1 MEKFSFKRFFRVLNW
16 YLRTNSK
23 QLLMWFAG
31 AATCVFL
38 MQMIVTWTG
47 VMIKSSGGNTYSMGF
62 TPESYKHAL
71 FVVKSIILVV
81 MSIATLFVLS
91 EVFRTMNKKQKAIS
105 YLMLPAA
112 NKEKYWV
119 LLVYVTVAWP
129 LCLFLGYV
137 VADVLRMVIVPMFKD
152 LPYVSSLTNLDVNFY
167 VSEGNIAQRLT
178 SVIYSL
184 TTIVWVHSCYIAVG
198 SVFRKNGFVI
208 ASAGLIL
215 IVALFEYVCDKLTG
229 FNALIRI
236 EDNVLYV
243 NYVVWAVE
251 FVLLAWIIY
260 NYRLSYRLF
269 KNYQVINNK
278 RTNL

>member
-16 YLRTNSK
+16 FLRTNSK

-38 MQMIVTWTG
+38 LQMIVTLTG
-47 VMIKSSGGNTYSMGF
+47 VVVKSSGGNTYTMGF
-62 TPESYKHAL
+62 TPENYKHAL
-71 FVVKSIILVV
+71 FVVKSIILVF
-81 MSIATLFVLS
+81 MSIASLFVLS
-91 EVFRTMNKKQKAIS
+91 GVFRQLYKKQKAIS
-105 YLMLPAA
+105 FLMLPAT

-119 LLVYVTVAWP
+119 LLVYVTVAWT

-152 LPYVSSLTNLDVNFY
+152 LPYVSTLTDPNLFFV
-167 VSEGNIAQRLT
+167 VTEGHVVQKITA
-178 SVIYSL
+178 SIYSL
-184 TTIVWVHSCYIAVG
+184 ISIIWVHSCYIAAG

-208 ASAGLIL
+208 ASAGLLL
-215 IVALFEYVCDKLTG
+215 IVALFENVWIKNFG
-229 FNALIRI
+229 SLISV
-236 EDNVLYV
+236 EDNTLSV
-243 NYVVWAVE
+243 NYLVWVVV
-251 FVLLAWIIY
+251 FVLLAWTVY

-269 KNYQVINNK
+269 KNFQVINNK

>member
-16 YLRTNSK
+16 FLRTNSK

-38 MQMIVTWTG
+38 MQMVVTCTG
-47 VMIKSSGGNTYSMGF
+47 VVVKSAGGNTYTMGF
-62 TPESYKHAL
+62 TPENYKHAL
-71 FVVKSIILVV
+71 FVVKSIVLVV

-91 EVFRTMNKKQKAIS
+91 GVFRQLNKKQKAIS
-105 YLMLPAA
+105 FLMLPAA

-119 LLVYVTVAWP
+119 LLVYVTVAWT

-137 VADVLRMVIVPMFKD
+137 VADVLRMVIIPMFKD
-152 LPYVSSLTNLDVNFY
+152 LPYVSTLTDPNLFFV
-167 VSEGNIAQRLT
+167 VTEGHVVQKITA
-178 SVIYSL
+178 SIYSL
-184 TTIVWVHSCYIAVG
+184 ISIIWVHSCYIAAG

-208 ASAGLIL
+208 ASAGLLL
-215 IVALFEYVCDKLTG
+215 IVALFEKVWTKNFG
-229 FNALIRI
+229 SLISVK
-236 EDNVLYV
+236 DNTLSV
-243 NYVVWAVE
+243 NYLVWVVV
-251 FVLLAWIIY
+251 FVLLAWTVY

-269 KNYQVINNK
+269 KNFQVINNK

>member
-16 YLRTNSK
+16 FLRTNSK

-38 MQMIVTWTG
+38 LQMVVTCTG
-47 VMIKSSGGNTYSMGF
+47 VVVKSAGGNTYTMGF
-62 TPESYKHAL
+62 TPENYKHAL
-71 FVVKSIILVV
+71 FVVKSIVLVV

-91 EVFRTMNKKQKAIS
+91 GVFRQLNKKQKAIS
-105 YLMLPAA
+105 FLMLPAA

-119 LLVYVTVAWP
+119 LLVYVTVAWT

-152 LPYVSSLTNLDVNFY
+152 LPYVSTLTDPNLFFV
-167 VSEGNIAQRLT
+167 VTEGHVVQKITA
-178 SVIYSL
+178 SVYSL
-184 TTIVWVHSCYIAVG
+184 ISIIWVHSCYIAAG

-208 ASAGLIL
+208 ASAGLLL
-215 IVALFEYVCDKLTG
+215 IVALFENVWIKNFG
-229 FNALIRI
+229 SLISV
-236 EDNVLYV
+236 EDNTLSV
-243 NYVVWAVE
+243 NYLVWVVV
-251 FVLLAWIIY
+251 FVLLAWTVY

-269 KNYQVINNK
+269 KNFQVINNK

>member
-16 YLRTNSK
+16 FLRTNSK

-38 MQMIVTWTG
+38 MQMIVTCTG
-47 VMIKSSGGNTYSMGF
+47 VVVKSSGGNTYTMGF
-62 TPESYKHAL
+62 TPENYKHAL
-71 FVVKSIILVV
+71 FVVKSIILVF
-81 MSIATLFVLS
+81 MSIASLFVLS
-91 EVFRTMNKKQKAIS
+91 GVFRQLNKKQKAIS
-105 YLMLPAA
+105 FLMLPAA

-119 LLVYVTVAWP
+119 LLVYVTVAWT

-152 LPYVSSLTNLDVNFY
+152 LPYVSTLTDPNLFFV
-167 VSEGNIAQRLT
+167 VTEGHVVQKITA
-178 SVIYSL
+178 SVYSL
-184 TTIVWVHSCYIAVG
+184 ITIIWVHSCYIAAG

-208 ASAGLIL
+208 ASAGLLL
-215 IVALFEYVCDKLTG
+215 IVALFENVWIKNFG
-229 FNALIRI
+229 SLISV
-236 EDNVLYV
+236 EDNTLSV
-243 NYVVWAVE
+243 NYLVWVVV
-251 FVLLAWIIY
+251 FVLLAWTIY

-269 KNYQVINNK
+269 KNFQVINNK

>member
-1 MEKFSFKRFFRVLNW
+1 MEKFSFKRFFRALNW

-38 MQMIVTWTG
+38 LQMIVTFTG
-47 VMIKSSGGNTYSMGF
+47 VVVKTSGGNVNTMGF
-62 TPESYKHAL
+62 TPEYYKHAL
-71 FVVKSIILVV
+71 LVV
-81 MSIATLFVLS
+81 RSILLVGMSIATLFVLS
-91 EVFRTMNKKQKAIS
+91 GVFRQLNKKQKAIS
-105 YLMLPAA
+105 FLMLPAT

-119 LLVYVTVAWP
+119 LLVYVTVAWT

-152 LPYVSSLTNLDVNFY
+152 LPYVTT
-167 VSEGNIAQRLT
+167 LT
-178 SVIYSL
+178 SQHFFFIPTRGSIALKISVFVYYL
-184 TTIVWVHSCYIAVG
+184 TTIVWVYSCYIAAG

-208 ASAGLIL
+208 ASAGLLL
-215 IVALFEYVCDKLTG
+215 IVALFEDVWIKNFGD
-229 FNALIRI
+229 LIRKV
-236 EDNVLYV
+236 DNMVFENFTEWIV
-243 NYVVWAVE
+243 A
-251 FVLLAWIIY
+251 FVLLAWAVY
-260 NYRLSYRLF
+260 NFRLSYRLF

>member
-16 YLRTNSK
+16 FLRTNSK

-38 MQMIVTWTG
+38 LQMVVTCTG
-47 VMIKSSGGNTYSMGF
+47 VVVKSAGGNTYTMGF
-62 TPESYKHAL
+62 TPENYKHAL
-71 FVVKSIILVV
+71 FVVKSIVLVV

-91 EVFRTMNKKQKAIS
+91 GVFRQLNKKQKAIS
-105 YLMLPAA
+105 FLMLPAA

-119 LLVYVTVAWP
+119 LLVYVTVAWT

-152 LPYVSSLTNLDVNFY
+152 LPYVSTLTNQHFFFV
-167 VSEGNIAQRLT
+167 VTEGHVVQKITA
-178 SVIYSL
+178 SIYSL
-184 TTIVWVHSCYIAVG
+184 ISIIWVHSCYIAAG

-208 ASAGLIL
+208 ASAGLLL
-215 IVALFEYVCDKLTG
+215 IVSLFEKVLMKSFG
-229 FNALIRI
+229 ALISVQ
-236 EDNVLYV
+236 DNTLSV
-243 NYVVWAVE
+243 NYLVWVVV
-251 FVLLAWIIY
+251 FVLLAWTIY

-269 KNYQVINNK
+269 KNFQVINNK

>member
-1 MEKFSFKRFFRVLNW
+1 MEKFSFKRFFRALNW

-38 MQMIVTWTG
+38 LQMIVTFTG
-47 VMIKSSGGNTYSMGF
+47 VVVKTSGGNVNTMGF
-62 TPESYKHAL
+62 TPENYMRAL
-71 FVVKSIILVV
+71 LVV
-81 MSIATLFVLS
+81 RSILLVGMSIATLFVLS
-91 EVFRTMNKKQKAIS
+91 GVFRQLNKKQKAIS
-105 YLMLPAA
+105 FLMLPAT

-119 LLVYVTVAWP
+119 LLVYVTVAWT

-152 LPYVSSLTNLDVNFY
+152 LPYVTT
-167 VSEGNIAQRLT
+167 LT
-178 SVIYSL
+178 SQHFFFIPTHGSIALKISVFVYYL
-184 TTIVWVHSCYIAVG
+184 TTIVWVYSCYIAAG

-208 ASAGLIL
+208 ASAGLLL
-215 IVALFEYVCDKLTG
+215 IVALFEDVWIKNFGD
-229 FNALIRI
+229 LIRKV
-236 EDNVLYV
+236 DNMVFENFTEWIV
-243 NYVVWAVE
+243 A
-251 FVLLAWIIY
+251 FVLLAWAVY
-260 NYRLSYRLF
+260 NFRLSYRLF

>member
-16 YLRTNSK
+16 FLRTNSK

-38 MQMIVTWTG
+38 LQMIVTLTG
-47 VMIKSSGGNTYSMGF
+47 VVVKSAGGNTYTMGF
-62 TPESYKHAL
+62 TPENYKHAL
-71 FVVKSIILVV
+71 FVVKSIVLVV

-91 EVFRTMNKKQKAIS
+91 GVFRQLNKKQKAIS
-105 YLMLPAA
+105 FLMLPAA

-119 LLVYVTVAWP
+119 LLVYVTVAWT

-152 LPYVSSLTNLDVNFY
+152 LPYVSTLTDPNLFFV
-167 VSEGNIAQRLT
+167 VTEGHVVQKITA
-178 SVIYSL
+178 SVYSL
-184 TTIVWVHSCYIAVG
+184 ISIIWVHSCYIAAG
-198 SVFRKNGFVI
+198 SVFRKNGFAI
-208 ASAGLIL
+208 ASAGLLL
-215 IVALFEYVCDKLTG
+215 IVALFEKVWTKNFG
-229 FNALIRI
+229 SLISV
-236 EDNVLYV
+236 EDNTLSV
-243 NYVVWAVE
+243 NYLVWVVV
-251 FVLLAWIIY
+251 FVLLAWTVY

-269 KNYQVINNK
+269 KNFQVINNK

>member
-16 YLRTNSK
+16 FLRTNSK

-38 MQMIVTWTG
+38 LQMVVTCTG
-47 VMIKSSGGNTYSMGF
+47 VVVKSAGGNTYTMGF
-62 TPESYKHAL
+62 TPENYKHAL
-71 FVVKSIILVV
+71 FVVKSIVLVV

-91 EVFRTMNKKQKAIS
+91 GVFRQLNKKQKAIS
-105 YLMLPAA
+105 FLMLPAA

-119 LLVYVTVAWP
+119 LLVYVTVAWT

-152 LPYVSSLTNLDVNFY
+152 LPYVSTLTNQHFFFV
-167 VSEGNIAQRLT
+167 VTEGHVVQKITA
-178 SVIYSL
+178 SIYSL
-184 TTIVWVHSCYIAVG
+184 ITIIWVHSCYIAAG
-198 SVFRKNGFVI
+198 SVFRKNGFAI
-208 ASAGLIL
+208 ASAGLLL
-215 IVALFEYVCDKLTG
+215 IVALFENVWIKNFG
-229 FNALIRI
+229 SLISV
-236 EDNVLYV
+236 EDNTLSV
-243 NYVVWAVE
+243 NYLVWVVV
-251 FVLLAWIIY
+251 FVLLAWTVY

-269 KNYQVINNK
+269 KNFQVINNK

>member
-16 YLRTNSK
+16 FLRTNSK

-38 MQMIVTWTG
+38 LQMVVTCTG
-47 VMIKSSGGNTYSMGF
+47 VVVKSAGGNTYTMGF
-62 TPESYKHAL
+62 TPENYKHAL
-71 FVVKSIILVV
+71 FVVKSIILVF
-81 MSIATLFVLS
+81 MSIASLFVLS
-91 EVFRTMNKKQKAIS
+91 GVFRQLNKKQKAIS
-105 YLMLPAA
+105 FLMLPAA

-119 LLVYVTVAWP
+119 LLVYVTVAWT

-152 LPYVSSLTNLDVNFY
+152 LPYVSTLTDSNLFFV
-167 VSEGNIAQRLT
+167 VTEGHVVQKITA
-178 SVIYSL
+178 SVYSL
-184 TTIVWVHSCYIAVG
+184 ITIIWVHSCYIAAG

-208 ASAGLIL
+208 ASAGLLL
-215 IVALFEYVCDKLTG
+215 IVALFENVWIKNFG
-229 FNALIRI
+229 SLISV
-236 EDNVLYV
+236 EDNTLSV
-243 NYVVWAVE
+243 NYLVWVVV
-251 FVLLAWIIY
+251 FVLLAWTVY

-269 KNYQVINNK
+269 KNFQVINNK

>member
-16 YLRTNSK
+16 FLRTNSK

-38 MQMIVTWTG
+38 MQMIVTCTG
-47 VMIKSSGGNTYSMGF
+47 VVVKSSGGNTYTMGF
-62 TPESYKHAL
+62 TPENYKHAL
-71 FVVKSIILVV
+71 FVVKSIILVF
-81 MSIATLFVLS
+81 MSIASLFVLS
-91 EVFRTMNKKQKAIS
+91 GVFRQLNKKQKAIS
-105 YLMLPAA
+105 FLMLPAA

-119 LLVYVTVAWP
+119 LLVYVTVAWT

-152 LPYVSSLTNLDVNFY
+152 LPYVSTLTDPNLFFV
-167 VSEGNIAQRLT
+167 VTEGHVVQKITA
-178 SVIYSL
+178 SVYSL
-184 TTIVWVHSCYIAVG
+184 ITIIWVHSCYIAAG

-208 ASAGLIL
+208 ASAGLLL
-215 IVALFEYVCDKLTG
+215 IGALFEDVWIKNFG
-229 FNALIRI
+229 ALISVQ
-236 EDNVLYV
+236 DNTLSV
-243 NYVVWAVE
+243 NHMVWVVE
-251 FVLLAWIIY
+251 LVLLAWIIY

>member
-16 YLRTNSK
+16 FLRTNSK

-38 MQMIVTWTG
+38 LQMVVTCTG
-47 VMIKSSGGNTYSMGF
+47 VVVKSAGGNTYTMGF
-62 TPESYKHAL
+62 TPENYKHAL
-71 FVVKSIILVV
+71 FVVKSIVLVV

-91 EVFRTMNKKQKAIS
+91 GVFRQLNKKQKAIS
-105 YLMLPAA
+105 FLMLPAA

-119 LLVYVTVAWP
+119 LLVYVTVAWT

-152 LPYVSSLTNLDVNFY
+152 LPYVSTLTDPNLFFV
-167 VSEGNIAQRLT
+167 VTEGHVVQKITA
-178 SVIYSL
+178 SVYSL
-184 TTIVWVHSCYIAVG
+184 ISIIWVHSCYIAAG
-198 SVFRKNGFVI
+198 SVFRKNGFAI
-208 ASAGLIL
+208 ASAGLLL
-215 IVALFEYVCDKLTG
+215 IVALFEKVWTKNFG
-229 FNALIRI
+229 SLISV
-236 EDNVLYV
+236 EDNTLSV
-243 NYVVWAVE
+243 NYLVWVVV
-251 FVLLAWIIY
+251 FVLLAWTVY

-269 KNYQVINNK
+269 KNFQVINNK

>member
-16 YLRTNSK
+16 FLRTNSK

-38 MQMIVTWTG
+38 MQMVVTCTG
-47 VMIKSSGGNTYSMGF
+47 VVVKSAGGNTYTMGF
-62 TPESYKHAL
+62 TPENYKHAL
-71 FVVKSIILVV
+71 FVVKSIILVF

-91 EVFRTMNKKQKAIS
+91 GVFRQLNKKQKAIS
-105 YLMLPAA
+105 FLMLPAA

-119 LLVYVTVAWP
+119 LLVYVTVAWT

-152 LPYVSSLTNLDVNFY
+152 LPYVSTLTDPNLFFV
-167 VSEGNIAQRLT
+167 VTEGHVVQKITA
-178 SVIYSL
+178 SVYSL
-184 TTIVWVHSCYIAVG
+184 ITIIWVHSCYIAAG
-198 SVFRKNGFVI
+198 SVFRKNGFAI
-208 ASAGLIL
+208 ASAGLLL
-215 IVALFEYVCDKLTG
+215 IVALFEKVWTKNFG
-229 FNALIRI
+229 SLISVK
-236 EDNVLYV
+236 DNTLSV
-243 NYVVWAVE
+243 NYLVWVVV
-251 FVLLAWIIY
+251 FVLLAWTVY

-269 KNYQVINNK
+269 KNFQVINNK